1 MSKKGKVIAALV
13 GATALTLGS
22 AMSVQAYPTAAG
34 HGTLQEVPA
43 PASGSCADLMS
54 TAAVNW
60 SGVGASSWNATFGGK
75 CVRTMFFDNNRQGWY
90 VR

>member
-22 AMSVQAYPTAAG
+22 AISATAYPVAAG
-34 HGTLQEVPA
+34 HGTLQEVPT
-43 PASGSCADLMS
+43 PASASCADYMS
-54 TAAVNW
+54 PVAVNW
-60 SGVGASSWNATFGGK
+60 SGVGASSWASTFGGK
-75 CVRTMFFDNNRQGWY
+75 CVRTMFFDNGRQGWY